1 MGPFFSQLILNKVKN
16 PSKNSKF
23 KPKLWYVF
31 QKSFK
36 ISLSRSF
43 EIKIC
48 FYISAK
54 LCIRSFCCYNLLLV
68 FLHYIY
74 VYEFM
79 LFKIILDKKEKKIC
93 QKASVGQPFS
103 FVVSSIMKQISE
115 ISMYLDLISFTKFF
129 SLYCIDKSGFYRHND
144 GITFLFL
151 MFFLCHQ
158 R

>member
-1 MGPFFSQLILNKVKN
+1 M
-16 PSKNSKF
+16 
-23 KPKLWYVF
+23 F

-36 ISLSRSF
+36 ISLSCSF

-54 LCIRSFCCYNLLLV
+54 LCIRSFCCYNSLLV
-68 FLHYIY
+68 FLQHIY

-79 LFKIILDKKEKKIC
+79 LFKIILDKKKNKIC
-93 QKASVGQPFS
+93 QKASVGQPFF

-115 ISMYLDLISFTKFF
+115 ISMYLDLISFTTIF
-129 SLYCIDKSGFYRHND
+129 SLYCIDKSGFYRHNN

-151 MFFLCHQ
+151 MLFVPSKVIKLLQNFSDKFTLQ
-158 R
+158 FTA

>member
-1 MGPFFSQLILNKVKN
+1 MIYVPKIAQNFPQPPFQ
-16 PSKNSKF
+16 
-23 KPKLWYVF
+23 
-31 QKSFK
+31 
-36 ISLSRSF
+36 
-43 EIKIC
+43 IKIC

-79 LFKIILDKKEKKIC
+79 LFKIILDKKKNKIC
-93 QKASVGQPFS
+93 QKASVGQPFF

-115 ISMYLDLISFTKFF
+115 ISMYLDLISFTTIF
-129 SLYCIDKSGFYRHND
+129 SLYCIDKSGFYRHNN

-151 MFFLCHQ
+151 MLFVPSKVIKLFQNFSDKFTLQ
-158 R
+158 FTA